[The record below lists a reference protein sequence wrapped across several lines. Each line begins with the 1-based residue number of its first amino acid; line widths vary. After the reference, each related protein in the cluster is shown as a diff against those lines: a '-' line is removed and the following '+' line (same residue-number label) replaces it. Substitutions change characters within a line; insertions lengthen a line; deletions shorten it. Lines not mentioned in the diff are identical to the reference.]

1 MQTAGA
7 PPVNGRSTD
16 VTNDG
21 PMVATRS
28 STELADL
35 ETPRANTDRVRMGVI
50 GYGYWGPNLARN
62 VAHHAET
69 ELVAIAD
76 PDHRRLA
83 AARSAHPLVRLTGDA
98 AEIFDDPAID
108 AVAIATPAQTHFPL
122 AAAALERGKH
132 VLLEKPL
139 ATNVGEADAL
149 VALAEEADR
158 VLMVDHTFLFTGAVR
173 KLKEYVATGEVG
185 DLYYYDSTRINL
197 GLFQH
202 DINVIWDLAPHD
214 IAIMLHLVDEP
225 VRSVSAIGARH
236 VEGQVENIAYIT
248 LRFDSQ
254 LLAHFHVNWLAP
266 AKVRRTIVGGS
277 KKMIVY
283 DDVEA
288 TEKLKVYDSG
298 VELCASEEEIY
309 RRLVEYRTGDVLI
322 PMLDK
327 TEALAAEVG
336 HFVDVIRGQA
346 EAISDGRFG
355 ADVVRILQAA
365 QTSLE
370 RHGEPVEVAR

>member
-1 MQTAGA
+1 
-7 PPVNGRSTD
+7 
-16 VTNDG
+16 
-21 PMVATRS
+21 MVASPTLTGPAGTRAAS
-28 STELADL
+28 ASAG
-35 ETPRANTDRVRMGVI
+35 RVRVGVI

-62 VAHHAET
+62 IAHHPET

-76 PDHRRLA
+76 RDHRRVA
-83 AARSAHPLVRLTGDA
+83 AALTAHPLVRLTTDAGDLL
-98 AEIFDDPAID
+98 DDPGVD
-108 AVAIATPAQTHFPL
+108 AVAIATPAETHFAL
-122 AAAALERGKH
+122 ATAALERGKH
-132 VLLEKPL
+132 VLVEKPL
-139 ATNVGEADAL
+139 ATNIRDAEAL
-149 VALAEEADR
+149 VGLARKVDR
-158 VLMVDHTFLFTGAVR
+158 VLMVDHTFLFTGAVQ
-173 KLKEYVATGEVG
+173 KLKSYIASGDVG

-214 IAIMLHLVDEP
+214 ISIMLHLVDEP

-248 LRFDSQ
+248 LRFESQ

-266 AKVRRTIVGGS
+266 AKVRRTIIGGS

-327 TEALAAEVG
+327 TEALATETG
-336 HFVDVIRGQA
+336 HFVDVIRGRA
-346 EAISDGRFG
+346 EPISDGRFG
-355 ADVVRILQAA
+355 AEVVRILEAA
-365 QTSLE
+365 QASLQ
-370 RHGEPVEVAR
+370 RHGEPVEVQR